1 MIHDFDYYAPKN
13 LKEALTLLEK
23 YKDDGKI
30 ICGGQSFLILMK
42 QGLVSPANLVDIK
55 GLTELCYIKSDAKG
69 MKIGATTTHRM
80 IEKSKE
86 MKGAYAV
93 LGEMEKR
100 LASIQTRNWGTI
112 GGNLSHGD
120 PAGDPA
126 PVMMALGAT
135 IKLSS
140 INGDRTV
147 PLDKFYRDYFET
159 EMKPGEMLN
168 EVQIPAPKP
177 RTGVAYTKFN
187 IIQSDMATVGVA
199 VGITL
204 AADDTCED
212 CKIALGAVAPTARRA
227 VEAEKILKGNK
238 ITDALLVKAGEA
250 ASKETEPISDIYA
263 SAEYRA
269 EIVKILVKR
278 VAKEALARAKKS

>member
-1 MIHDFDYYAPKN
+1 MIKDFEYFAPKK
-13 LKEALTLLEK
+13 LAEALTLLEK

-42 QGLVSPANLVDIK
+42 QGLVAPEHLIDIK
-55 GLTELCYIKSDAKG
+55 GLTELAYIKTDAKG
-69 MKIGATTTHRM
+69 MKIGATTTHRT

-86 MKGAYAV
+86 MKGAYAI
-93 LGEMEKR
+93 LAEMENR

-126 PVMMALGAT
+126 PVLMALGA
-135 IKLSS
+135 ILKLAS
-140 INGDRTV
+140 INGERTV
-147 PLDKFYRDYFET
+147 GLDKFYHDYFET
-159 EMKPGEMLN
+159 DLKPGEMLK
-168 EVQIPAPKP
+168 EIEIPSPKA
-177 RTGVAYTKFN
+177 RTGVAYQKFN

-204 AADDTCED
+204 AADDTVED

-227 VEAEKILKGNK
+227 TEAEAILKGNK
-238 ITDALLVKAGEA
+238 ITDALLAKAGEA
-250 ASKETEPISDIYA
+250 ASKHTEPISDIYA

-269 EIVKILVKR
+269 EIVKIMVRRL
-278 VAKEALARAKKS
+278 AKEAAARAKKS